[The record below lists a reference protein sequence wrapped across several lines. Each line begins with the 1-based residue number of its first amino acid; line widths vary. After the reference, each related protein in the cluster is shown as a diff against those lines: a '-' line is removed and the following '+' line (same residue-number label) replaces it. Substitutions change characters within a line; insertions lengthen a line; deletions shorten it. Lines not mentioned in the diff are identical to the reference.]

1 MSTAPSLS
9 KPVKLTVWTLQI
21 LVGLMFIAA
30 GAMKWAGAQFAVDIF
45 EHIGIGQWF
54 RYVTGTVELVSG
66 VLLLLPVTAPFA
78 GIILAITMVCA
89 IFTHLAVIGGSP
101 VPAIVLLV
109 GSLAIVWLRRRQ
121 LPIVGAAAAAAR

>member
-1 MSTAPSLS
+1 MSTTPSLS
-9 KPVKLTVWTLQI
+9 KPIKITVWTLQI
-21 LVGLMFIAA
+21 IVGLMFVSA
-30 GAMKWAGAQFAVDIF
+30 GVMKLSGAQFAIEIF

-54 RYVTGTVELVSG
+54 RYVTGTVELVAG
-66 VLLLLPVTAPFA
+66 LLLLLPLTAPFA

-101 VPAIVLLV
+101 IPAVLLLA

-121 LPIVGAAAAAAR
+121 LPLIGTAAAAAR